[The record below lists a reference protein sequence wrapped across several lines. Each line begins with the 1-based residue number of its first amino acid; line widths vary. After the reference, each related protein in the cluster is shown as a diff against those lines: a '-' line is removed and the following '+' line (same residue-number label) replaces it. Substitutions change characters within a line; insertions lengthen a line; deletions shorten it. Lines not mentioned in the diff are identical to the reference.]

1 MESIISKDK
10 TTCYVCGRPATC
22 THHILGGVANRPKSD
37 KRGFTVRLCDDCHR
51 SIHKH
56 INEGVSLYL
65 RKQCQKYYEEHYG
78 TREDFINEFGK
89 SRL

>member
-1 MESIISKDK
+1 MESIISKDN
-10 TTCYVCGRPATC
+10 TCYVCGRPATC

-56 INEGVSLYL
+56 INEGV
-65 RKQCQKYYEEHYG
+65 RQHYG